1 LRNVKAI
8 LGGILMEYG
17 YAERLKTARL
27 GLYVRRE
34 SLSIAGK
41 ITLALAFALA
51 IGLAAQI
58 RIPLPFSPVPVTGQ
72 TFAVLAAGV
81 LLGRK
86 WGGISLASYVALGAA
101 GIPWFNGGGAGFS
114 FIAGP
119 TGGYLIGFI
128 LAALI
133 IGYIVDKYPAT
144 RGFMPM
150 LGIMLAVN
158 FIVIYGLGLAWLGVY
173 LSAIKGGFVT
183 LPALFIMGAAPFI
196 AGDLIKAVLA
206 ALMAKTV
213 TPKEDF

>member
-1 LRNVKAI
+1 
-8 LGGILMEYG
+8 MEYG

-27 GLYVRRE
+27 GLYVKRE
-34 SLSIAGK
+34 SLSLVAK
-41 ITLALAFALA
+41 IGLALAFAVA
-51 IGLAAQI
+51 TGLAAQI
-58 RIPLPFSPVPVTGQ
+58 RIPLPFSPIPVTGQ

-86 WGGISLASYVALGAA
+86 WGSFSLAAYVALGAA
-101 GIPWFNGGGAGFS
+101 GIPWFNGGGAGMS

-128 LAALI
+128 LAAFI
-133 IGYIVDKYPAT
+133 IGYIVDRFPAA

-173 LSAIKGGFVT
+173 LSAIKGAAVS
-183 LPALFIMGAAPFI
+183 LPVLLGLGAVPFI
-196 AGDLIKAVLA
+196 AGDIIKAVLA

-213 TPKEDF
+213 TPKEEF